1 MENKTMAITQQKQT
15 EITNWVSSNNF
26 EPVME
31 QIIEYGSKT
40 NDNTEETVYTFIEN
54 GLLTAP
60 FSYSVSMIDYIAQTI
75 LYKHREIIRKR
86 IAENRRLNKITTDF

>member
-1 MENKTMAITQQKQT
+1 MAITQQQQT
-15 EITNWVSSNNF
+15 EITNWVSSNKF

-31 QIIEYGSKT
+31 QIIEYGSKI

-60 FSYSVSMIDYIAQTI
+60 FVFSVSMTDYIAQTI
-75 LYKHREIIRKR
+75 LSQHRYKLFKRLRESRK
-86 IAENRRLNKITTDF
+86 LHKITTDF

>member
-1 MENKTMAITQQKQT
+1 MAITLIQQN
-15 EITNWVSSNNF
+15 EITNWVNSKQF

-31 QIIEYGSKT
+31 QIIEYGSKI

-60 FSYSVSMIDYIAQTI
+60 FVFSVSMTDYIAQTI
-75 LYKHREIIRKR
+75 LDQHRDELFKR
-86 IAENRRLNKITTDF
+86 LRESSKFYKITTDF

>member
-1 MENKTMAITQQKQT
+1 MAITQQQQT
-15 EITNWVSSNNF
+15 EITNWVSSNKF

-31 QIIEYGSKT
+31 QIIEYGSKI

-60 FSYSVSMIDYIAQTI
+60 FSYSVSMIDYMAQTI
-75 LYKHREIIRKR
+75 LAQHRTILYKR
-86 IAENRRLNKITTDF
+86 IMENRRLNKIPTDF

>member
-1 MENKTMAITQQKQT
+1 MAITQQQKT
-15 EITNWVSSNNF
+15 EITNWVSSNEF
-26 EPVME
+26 EPIME
-31 QIIEYGSKT
+31 QIIEYGSKI

-75 LYKHREIIRKR
+75 LSQHGTLLYKRLQEKR
-86 IAENRRLNKITTDF
+86 YLN

>member
-1 MENKTMAITQQKQT
+1 MAITINQQN
-15 EITNWVSSNNF
+15 EITDWVSSNKF
-26 EPVME
+26 ETVME

-54 GLLTAP
+54 GLMTAP

-75 LYKHREIIRKR
+75 LDQHRDKLCKRLKESRK
-86 IAENRRLNKITTDF
+86 LNKMTTDF